1 MSVLQRFVLL
11 IGLSFLAVA
20 GLGFVASGFH
30 MDMDMNEQARILSI
44 FPTNLHHNLVHLA
57 FGVWGVLATR
67 RWLSARRFA
76 RASGVLYLLLVPIG
90 LASPTLGGWMPIGG
104 ADIIL
109 HATLGAVLA
118 LSGFLADTPPTV
130 EPAAES
136 VPA

>member
-20 GLGFVASGFH
+20 GLGFVASGLH
-30 MDMDMNEQARILSI
+30 MGAEMREPVRILSI

-57 FGVWGVLATR
+57 FGVWGVVATR

-76 RASGVLYLLLVPIG
+76 RWSGVLYLLLVPLG
-90 LASPTLGGWMPIGG
+90 LASPTLWGWMPIGG
-104 ADIIL
+104 PDIIL

-118 LSGFLADTPPTV
+118 LAGFLADTPPIP